1 VALPTIAV
9 VLLVAWLVG
18 FGLYELMGAA
28 IRLLI
33 AMALVALIFRII
45 GARPFRGR
53 SAVPPAAA
61 GAPGGPPD
69 RSAA

>member
-1 VALPTIAV
+1 VALPTIAL
-9 VLLVAWLVG
+9 VLLVVWLVA

-33 AMALVALIFRII
+33 AMALVGLIFRVI

-53 SAVPPAAA
+53 GAVGPDPDTQAEPARQ
-61 GAPGGPPD
+61 GP
-69 RSAA
+69 A